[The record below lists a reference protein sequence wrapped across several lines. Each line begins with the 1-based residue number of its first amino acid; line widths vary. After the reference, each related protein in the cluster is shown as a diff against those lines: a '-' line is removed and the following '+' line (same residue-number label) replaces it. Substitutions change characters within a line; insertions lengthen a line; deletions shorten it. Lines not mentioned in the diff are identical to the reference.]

1 MVSLNLSQRDSDI
14 HLRYA
19 SDKDDS
25 SNCPSTI
32 DHR

>member
-19 SDKDDS
+19 TDKDDS
-25 SNCPSTI
+25 SISPCTI